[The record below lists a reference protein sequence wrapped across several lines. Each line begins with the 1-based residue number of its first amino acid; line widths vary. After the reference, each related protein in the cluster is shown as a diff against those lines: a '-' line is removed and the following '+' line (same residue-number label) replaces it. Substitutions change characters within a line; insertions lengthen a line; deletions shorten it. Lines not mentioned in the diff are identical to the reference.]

1 MIESSAKV
9 SQDNNKWQFWI
20 DRGGTFT
27 DIVAQNPDGE
37 ILIHKLLSENPDRYS
52 DAPIQGIRDIL
63 GIPQTAPIPIEQI
76 ATIKMGTTVATNA
89 LLERKGDRTVLLVTK
104 GFRDAL
110 RIGYQHRPNIFAR
123 HIVLPEMLYE
133 QVIEIEERYSAHGEV
148 LIPLNEDLAIRE
160 LQKAYDLG
168 IRACAIA
175 LMHSY
180 RYPQHEQ
187 KLAELAQQIGFTQ
200 ISISHKISSLIKF
213 VSRGDTTVVDAY
225 LSPILKRYVD
235 RVSSQLNQTLTSRA
249 SLSGDGDKT
258 AKSQTLTPSH
268 SPAGEGGQTAKLM
281 FMQSNGGLTEA
292 TSFQGKNS
300 ILSGPAGG
308 IVGAVQTCLQAGFA
322 KIISFDMGGT
332 STDVAHYAGSYER
345 SLSTEVAGIR
355 LSTPMMSIH
364 TVAAGGGSLL
374 FFDGARYRVG
384 PESAGAFPGP
394 ACYRNG
400 GNLAVTDCNVMLGKL
415 QPEFFP
421 KVFGKNGDLPL
432 DRTVVIEKFTEL
444 AQNISQA
451 TGQAVTPEVVAQGFL
466 EIAVEKMAM
475 AIKKISVQRGYDV
488 TEYVL
493 CCFGGAGGQHAC
505 AIADVLCM
513 TQVFIHPYAGVLS
526 AYGIGLA
533 DIRTIRDRTVESEL
547 NLELLAELATIA
559 QELSEEAI
567 KELLH
572 GDQPNGDLQIETSL
586 RLRYAGTDSSLT
598 VAIGDFSHDVLESLR
613 TSFETLHKERY
624 GFIFADKVLMVEA
637 IAVEVIISRKKEKG
651 KRKKANSQQLTP
663 NSQKVQVYM
672 AGAWQETPIL
682 RREDLRVGDRV
693 QGAALIIDATG
704 TNAIEPNWEAELNED
719 DCLILR
725 RLSLATQEDALQVP
739 LYKGDLGGSLSKAED
754 RSPPAPLVKGG
765 EDNAVPLYK
774 GDLGG
779 SLLKVEDRSH
789 PAPLIKGGEDAL
801 QVPLYK
807 GDLGESLLKAE
818 DRSPPAP
825 LVKGGEDALQVPL
838 YKGDLGGSLPDPIKL
853 EIFNNLFQSIAEQM
867 GFTLQNTSASVNIRE
882 RLDFSCAIFDRDGEL
897 VANAP
902 HIPVHLGS
910 MGESVKALIGDRQ
923 GNIHFGDVF
932 ATNNPYNGGT
942 HLPDIT
948 VITPVFIE
956 SEQPIFYVASR
967 GHHADIGGITPGSM
981 PSHSTSIE
989 EEGILFN
996 NFQLVKS
1003 GKFCEAET
1011 LALLTSSQYPA
1022 RNPVQNI
1029 ADLQAQIAAN
1039 ECGAKELQRMVA
1051 SYGALTV
1058 QNYMRHVRDNA
1069 ELAIRKAI
1077 ASLVKEKGKG
1087 KKEKVERKFIYPI
1100 DNGSQIIVSVSLDAI
1115 NCTAK
1120 IDFTGTSAQLGN
1132 NFNAPLAVCKAVVLY
1147 VFRTLVDDEIPLNA
1161 GCLVPLEIIVPEGSM
1176 LNPVYPAAV
1185 VAGNV
1190 ETSQAIANVLYGAL
1204 GVMAASQGTMNNFT
1218 FGSDRYQYYETICG
1232 GSGAGMDFDGTDAIQ
1247 THMTNSRLTDPE
1259 ILEWRFPVLL
1269 EEFAIRENSGGKGKH
1284 QGGNGVIRRIKFL
1297 EPMTAAILSSSR
1309 VITPLGLNGGESGAT
1324 GRNYVI
1330 RNDGAIADLPSTATV
1345 QMEMGDT
1352 FMIETP
1358 SGGGYG

>member
-1 MIESSAKV
+1 MSANSVETSVEKI
-9 SQDNNKWQFWI
+9 NNQWQFWI

-37 ILIHKLLSENPDRYS
+37 IIVHKLLSENPDRYN

-63 GIPQTAPIPIEQI
+63 GLSQDQAIPIEQI
-76 ATIKMGTTVATNA
+76 AAIKMGTTVATNA
-89 LLERKGDRTVLLVTK
+89 LLERKGDRTVLAITK

-110 RIGYQHRPNIFAR
+110 RIGHQNRPNIFAR
-123 HIVLPEMLYE
+123 QIVLPEMLYE
-133 QVIEIEERYSAHGEV
+133 QVIEIEERHSAQGEV
-148 LIPLNEDLAIRE
+148 LIALNEDLAVIE
-160 LQKAYDLG
+160 LQKAYGLG
-168 IRACAIA
+168 IRSCAIA

-180 RYPQHEQ
+180 RYPDHEQ
-187 KLAELAQQIGFTQ
+187 RLAAIATQIGFTQ
-200 ISISHKISSLIKF
+200 ISVSHQISSLIKF
-213 VSRGDTTVVDAY
+213 ISRGDTTVVDAY

-235 RVSSQLNQTLTSRA
+235 RITAELNKPPSP
-249 SLSGDGDKT
+249 SLKVEEGDKT
-258 AKSQTLTPSH
+258 LS
-268 SPAGEGGQTAKLM
+268 LM

-292 TSFQGKNS
+292 KSFQGKNS

-308 IVGAVQTCLQAGFA
+308 IVGAVQTSLQAGFQ

-345 SLSTEVAGIR
+345 SLSTEVAGVR
-355 LSTPMMSIH
+355 LSTPMMAIH

-415 QPEFFP
+415 QTEFFP
-421 KVFGKNGDLPL
+421 KVFGKDGNLPL
-432 DRTVVIEKFTEL
+432 DRQIVIKKFAEL
-444 AQNISQA
+444 AQTISQA
-451 TGQAVTPEVVAQGFL
+451 TGQVTLPEAVAQGFL
-466 EIAVEKMAM
+466 EIAVEKMAS

-488 TEYVL
+488 SEYVL

-505 AIADVLCM
+505 AIADVLGM

-533 DIRTIRDRTVESEL
+533 DIRTIRDRSVESEL
-547 NLELLAELATIA
+547 SLELLAELEILA
-559 QELSEEAI
+559 QTLSEDGKTEI
-567 KELLH
+567 LQ
-572 GDQPNGDLQIETSL
+572 GNIGGDLLTETSL

-598 VAIGDFSHDVLESLR
+598 VIMSDPFRFHSPETLEFLKN
-613 TSFETLHKERY
+613 SFETLHKERY

-637 IAVEVIISRKKEKG
+637 IAVETIVSRKKEKG
-651 KRKKANSQQLTP
+651 KRKNKNLGTGEAIAYS
-663 NSQKVQVYM
+663 QVYM
-672 AGAWQETPIL
+672 DGEWRSAPVF

-693 QGAALIIDATG
+693 VGAALIIDPTG
-704 TNAIEPNWEAELNED
+704 TNAIEPDWEAELTED

-725 RLSLATQEDALQVP
+725 
-739 LYKGDLGGSLSKAED
+739 

-765 EDNAVPLYK
+765 EEALEVPLYK

-779 SLLKVEDRSH
+779 S
-789 PAPLIKGGEDAL
+789 
-801 QVPLYK
+801 
-807 GDLGESLLKAE
+807 
-818 DRSPPAP
+818 
-825 LVKGGEDALQVPL
+825 
-838 YKGDLGGSLPDPIKL
+838 PDPIKL

-910 MGESVKALIGDRQ
+910 MGESVKALIGALISDR
-923 GNIHFGDVF
+923 GYEFKLGDVF

-948 VITPVFIE
+948 VITPVFID
-956 SEQPIFYVASR
+956 SLAKSTARPTFYVASR

-981 PSHSTSIE
+981 PSNSTSIE
-989 EEGILFN
+989 EEGILFD

-1003 GKFCEAET
+1003 GEFCEVET
-1011 LALLTSSQYPA
+1011 LSLLTSSEYPA
-1022 RNPVQNI
+1022 RNPAQNI

-1039 ECGAKELQRMVA
+1039 ACGEKELQRMV
-1051 SYGALTV
+1051 SHYGAATV
-1058 QNYMRHVRDNA
+1058 QAYMGFVRDNA
-1069 ELAIRKAI
+1069 ELSIRKAI
-1077 ASLVKEKGKG
+1077 AKLVKEKGKG
-1087 KKEKVERKFIYPI
+1087 KKEKDERSFVYPV
-1100 DNGSQIIVSVSLDAI
+1100 DNGSQIVVSVSLDAV
-1115 NCTAK
+1115 NRSAK

-1147 VFRTLVDDEIPLNA
+1147 VFRTLVDDEIPLNG

-1190 ETSQAIANVLYGAL
+1190 ETSQAIANALYGAL

-1232 GSGAGMDFDGTDAIQ
+1232 GSGAGNGFDGTSAIQ

-1269 EEFAIRENSGGKGKH
+1269 QEFAIRANSGGQGKYKG
-1284 QGGNGVIRRIKFL
+1284 GDGVTRRIKFR

-1309 VITPLGLNGGESGAT
+1309 IIPPFGLNGADSGAT
-1324 GRNYVI
+1324 GHNYVI
-1330 RNDGAIADLPSTATV
+1330 RKDGAIAELASTATV
-1345 QMEMGDT
+1345 QMDVGDS
-1352 FMIETP
+1352 FVIETP
-1358 SGGGYG
+1358 GGGGF

>member
-63 GIPQTAPIPIEQI
+63 GIPQTEPIPIEQI
-76 ATIKMGTTVATNA
+76 AAIKMGTTVATNA
-89 LLERKGDRTVLLVTK
+89 LLERKGDRTVLLITK
-104 GFRDAL
+104 GFKDAL

-133 QVIEIEERYSAHGEV
+133 QVIAIEERYSAHGEV
-148 LIPLNEDLAIRE
+148 LISLNEDLAIRE

-187 KLAELAQQIGFTQ
+187 KLAELAQLIGFTQ
-200 ISISHKISSLIKF
+200 ISTSHKISSLIKF

-235 RVSSQLNQTLTSRA
+235 RVSSQLNQVLTPSA
-249 SLSGDGDKT
+249 SLAGDGDKT
-258 AKSQTLTPSH
+258 AKSQTLTPSA
-268 SPAGEGGQTAKLM
+268 SPAGEGGQSAKLM

-292 TSFQGKNS
+292 ASFQGKNS

-444 AQNISQA
+444 AQTISQA

-505 AIADVLCM
+505 AIADVLGM

-547 NLELLAELATIA
+547 NLELLAELETIA
-559 QELSEEAI
+559 KKLSEDGKSEI
-567 KELLH
+567 LK
-572 GDQPNGDLQIETSL
+572 GNVDGDLHIETSL

-598 VAIGDFSHDVLESLR
+598 VAITEPLRSYSQATVDYLR
-613 TSFETLHKERY
+613 TSFETLHKDRY

-637 IAVEVIISRKKEKG
+637 IAVEVIISRKKGKG
-651 KRKKANSQQLTP
+651 KRKKANSQQPTANSQQLTA
-663 NSQKVQVYM
+663 NSQKVLVYM
-672 AGAWQETPIL
+672 AGAWRETPIL
-682 RREDLRVGDRV
+682 RREDLRVGDRD

-719 DCLILR
+719 NCLILR
-725 RLSLATQEDALQVP
+725 
-739 LYKGDLGGSLSKAED
+739 
-754 RSPPAPLVKGG
+754 RSPPAPLAKGG
-765 EDNAVPLYK
+765 ED
-774 GDLGG
+774 
-779 SLLKVEDRSH
+779 S
-789 PAPLIKGGEDAL
+789 L
-801 QVPLYK
+801 QVPLC
-807 GDLGESLLKAE
+807 
-818 DRSPPAP
+818 
-825 LVKGGEDALQVPL
+825 
-838 YKGDLGGSLPDPIKL
+838 KGDLGGSLPDPIKL

-923 GNIHFGDVF
+923 DDIHFGDVF

-948 VITPVFIE
+948 VITPVFID

-1003 GKFCEAET
+1003 GNFCEAET

-1022 RNPVQNI
+1022 RNSAQNI

-1077 ASLVKEKGKG
+1077 ANLVKETGKG
-1087 KKEKVERKFIYPI
+1087 KQEKDERKFIYPI
-1100 DNGSQIIVSVSLDAI
+1100 DNGSQIVVSVSLDA
-1115 NCTAK
+1115 NERTAK

-1190 ETSQAIANVLYGAL
+1190 ETSQAIANALYGAL

-1232 GSGAGMDFDGTDAIQ
+1232 GSGAGIDFDGTDAIQ

-1269 EEFAIRENSGGKGKH
+1269 EEFSIRENTGGKGKH

-1297 EPMTAAILSSSR
+1297 DQMTAAILSSSR
-1309 VITPLGLNGGESGAT
+1309 VIPPFGLNGGASGAT

-1330 RNDGAIADLPSTATV
+1330 RNDGEITDLPSTATV

-1352 FMIETP
+1352 FVIETP
-1358 SGGGYG
+1358 SGGGYGKIQNRA

>member
-1 MIESSAKV
+1 MSANSVKA
-9 SQDNNKWQFWI
+9 SNNNHKWQFWI

-27 DIVAQNPDGE
+27 DIVAQRPDGQMVV
-37 ILIHKLLSENPDRYS
+37 HKLLSENPDRYT

-63 GIPQTAPIPIEQI
+63 GISQSALIPVAEIE
-76 ATIKMGTTVATNA
+76 AIKMGTTVATNA
-89 LLERKGDRTVLLVTK
+89 LLERKGDRTVLLITK

-133 QVIEIEERYSAHGEV
+133 QVVEVEERYSARGEI
-148 LIPLNEDLAIRE
+148 LIPLNEQLALRE
-160 LQKAYDLG
+160 LQKVYDSG
-168 IRACAIA
+168 IRSCAIA

-180 RYPQHEQ
+180 RYPQHERHLA
-187 KLAELAQQIGFTQ
+187 KLARQIGFTQ
-200 ISISHKISSLIKF
+200 VSVSHEISSLIKF
-213 VSRGDTTVVDAY
+213 ISRSDTTVVDAY
-225 LSPILKRYVD
+225 LSPILRRYVD
-235 RVSSQLNQTLTSRA
+235 RINSEIGVPEQDSI
-249 SLSGDGDKT
+249 SL
-258 AKSQTLTPSH
+258 
-268 SPAGEGGQTAKLM
+268 KLM

-292 TSFQGKNS
+292 HSFQGKNS

-308 IVGAVQTCLQAGFA
+308 IVGAVQTSLQAGFN

-345 SLSTEVAGIR
+345 SLATEVAGVR

-384 PESAGAFPGP
+384 PQSAGAFPGP
-394 ACYRNG
+394 SSYRNG
-400 GNLAVTDCNVMLGKL
+400 GELAVTDCNVMLGKL
-415 QPEFFP
+415 QPDFFP
-421 KVFGKNGDLPL
+421 KVFGKDGDLPL
-432 DRTVVIEKFTEL
+432 NVEIVQRKFTEL
-444 AQNISQA
+444 ASEISQV
-451 TGQAVTPEVVAQGFL
+451 TGQPVLPEVVAQGFL

-488 TEYVL
+488 SEYVL

-505 AIADVLCM
+505 AIADVLGM

-533 DIRTIRDRTVESEL
+533 DIRTIRDRSVESEL
-547 NLELLAELATIA
+547 NLEILAELEIIA
-559 QELSEEAI
+559 KELSEDA
-567 KELLH
+567 KVELLH
-572 GDQPNGDLQIETSL
+572 RDHSDWDVQIETVV

-598 VAIGDFSHDVLESLR
+598 VSFADPLCFNSQSALENLR
-613 TSFETLHKERY
+613 TSFESLHKERY
-624 GFIFADKVLMVEA
+624 GFIFADKRLIVEA
-637 IAVEVIISRKKEKG
+637 IAVEVIIKMPVPEEPLRQ
-651 KRKKANSQQLTP
+651 RQNDRLPTAIALA
-663 NSQKVQVYM
+663 QVYM
-672 AGAWQETPIL
+672 DGKWQETPIF
-682 RREDLRVGDRV
+682 RREDLQVGDRIA
-693 QGAALIIDATG
+693 GAALIIDATG
-704 TNAIEPNWEAELNED
+704 TNAIEPNWEAELTGNGS
-719 DCLILR
+719 LILR
-725 RLSLATQEDALQVP
+725 RSPLAP
-739 LYKGDLGGSLSKAED
+739 F
-754 RSPPAPLVKGG
+754 
-765 EDNAVPLYK
+765 
-774 GDLGG
+774 
-779 SLLKVEDRSH
+779 
-789 PAPLIKGGEDAL
+789 IKGGEDH
-801 QVPLYK
+801 QV
-807 GDLGESLLKAE
+807 LLSQVE
-818 DRSPPAP
+818 
-825 LVKGGEDALQVPL
+825 ENQVPL

-910 MGESVKALIGDRQ
+910 MGESVKALIRDRGDR
-923 GNIHFGDVF
+923 IYLDDVF

-948 VITPVFIE
+948 VITPVFIKE
-956 SEQPIFYVASR
+956 EEKPTFYVASR

-981 PSHSTSIE
+981 PSNSTSIE

-996 NFQLVKS
+996 NFQLVES
-1003 GKFCEAET
+1003 GHFHEVET
-1011 LALLTSSQYPA
+1011 LALLASNQYPA
-1022 RNPVQNI
+1022 RNPAQNI

-1039 ECGAKELQRMVA
+1039 ACGAKELQRIVDN
-1051 SYGALTV
+1051 YGAVTV
-1058 QNYMRHVRDNA
+1058 RNYMAYVRDNA

-1077 ASLVKEKGKG
+1077 VQLADTWEN
-1087 KKEKVERKFIYPI
+1087 ETERKFIYTM
-1100 DNGSQIIVSVSLDAI
+1100 DDGSQICVSVTLNTI
-1115 NCTAK
+1115 TRTAK
-1120 IDFTGTSAQLGN
+1120 VDFTGTSAQLTN
-1132 NFNAPLAVCKAVVLY
+1132 NFNAPLSVCKAVVLY

-1161 GCLVPLEIIVPEGSM
+1161 GCLVPLEIIVPEGSL
-1176 LNPVYPAAV
+1176 LNPTYPAAV

-1190 ETSQAIANVLYGAL
+1190 ETSQAIANALYGAL

-1218 FGSDRYQYYETICG
+1218 FGSDRHQYYETICG
-1232 GSGAGMDFDGTDAIQ
+1232 GSGAGIDFDGTSAIQ

-1269 EEFAIRENSGGKGKH
+1269 EEFSIRENSGGNGKH
-1284 QGGNGVIRRIKFL
+1284 RGGNGVTRRIKFL

-1309 VITPLGLNGGESGAT
+1309 VIPPFGLNGGESGAT

-1330 RNDGAIADLPSTATV
+1330 KNDGAIADLPSTATV
-1345 QMEMGDT
+1345 EMEMRDT
-1352 FMIETP
+1352 FVIETP

>member
-1 MIESSAKV
+1 MSDSLVEV
-9 SQDNNKWQFWI
+9 SQDKNKWQFWI

-27 DIVAQNPDGE
+27 DIVAQSPDGQ
-37 ILIHKLLSENPDRYS
+37 IVLHKLLSENPDRYI

-63 GIPQTAPIPIEQI
+63 GIAQSEPIPVAEI
-76 ATIKMGTTVATNA
+76 AAIKMGTTVATNA
-89 LLERKGDRTVLLVTK
+89 LLERKGDRTVLLITK

-110 RIGYQHRPNIFAR
+110 RIGYQNRPNIFAR

-133 QVIEIEERYSAHGEV
+133 QVIQVKERYSAHGEV
-148 LIPLNEDLAIRE
+148 LITLDEELALRE
-160 LQKAYDLG
+160 LQKIYDLG

-180 RYPQHEQ
+180 RYPDHENR
-187 KLAELAQQIGFTQ
+187 LAELAKQVGFTQ
-200 ISISHKISSLIKF
+200 VSVSHEISSLIKF
-213 VSRGDTTVVDAY
+213 ISRGDTTVVDAY

-235 RVSSQLNQTLTSRA
+235 RVSAELGNLDRNST
-249 SLSGDGDKT
+249 
-258 AKSQTLTPSH
+258 
-268 SPAGEGGQTAKLM
+268 KLM
-281 FMQSNGGLTEA
+281 FMQSNGGLIEA
-292 TSFQGKNS
+292 KSFQGKNS

-308 IVGAVQTCLQAGFA
+308 IVGAVQTSLKAGFDR
-322 KIISFDMGGT
+322 IISFDMGGT

-345 SLSTEVAGIR
+345 SLSTEVAGVR
-355 LSTPMMSIH
+355 LSTPMMAIH

-400 GNLAVTDCNVMLGKL
+400 GALAVTDCNVMLGKL
-415 QPEFFP
+415 QPDFFP
-421 KVFGKNGDLPL
+421 KVFGKDGNLPL
-432 DRTVVIEKFTEL
+432 EREIVVQKFTEL
-444 AQNISQA
+444 AQSIGQV
-451 TGQAVTPEVVAQGFL
+451 TGQQVLPEVVAQGFL

-505 AIADVLCM
+505 AIADVLGM

-533 DIRTIRDRTVESEL
+533 DVRTIRDRSVESEL
-547 NLELLAELATIA
+547 RLEMLADLELIA
-559 QELSEEAI
+559 LELSEDAKNEI
-567 KELLH
+567 LH
-572 GDQPNGDLQIETSL
+572 GNSEDDLQIETAL

-598 VAIGDFSHDVLESLR
+598 IAIADSLSFHSQEILEFLQ
-613 TSFETLHKERY
+613 TSFAALHKERY
-624 GFIFADKVLMVEA
+624 GFVFADKALIVEA
-637 IAVEVIISRKKEKG
+637 IAVEAILSRKKEKG
-651 KRKKANSQQLTP
+651 KRKKVAVGTGEEIASG
-663 NSQKVQVYM
+663 QVYM
-672 AGAWQETPIL
+672 GGQWLEVPIY
-682 RREDLRVGDRV
+682 RRENLRVGDRIM
-693 QGAALIIDATG
+693 GAALIIDATG
-704 TNAIEPNWEAELNED
+704 TNAIEPNWAAELTDD

-725 RLSLATQEDALQVP
+725 RTPPAPLEGGGEEEVQVP
-739 LYKGDLGGSLSKAED
+739 LYKGDLGGS
-754 RSPPAPLVKGG
+754 
-765 EDNAVPLYK
+765 
-774 GDLGG
+774 
-779 SLLKVEDRSH
+779 
-789 PAPLIKGGEDAL
+789 
-801 QVPLYK
+801 
-807 GDLGESLLKAE
+807 
-818 DRSPPAP
+818 
-825 LVKGGEDALQVPL
+825 
-838 YKGDLGGSLPDPIKL
+838 PDPIKL

-882 RLDFSCAIFDRDGEL
+882 RLDFSCAIFDRAGEL

-910 MGESVKALIGDRQ
+910 MGESVKALIRDR
-923 GNIHFGDVF
+923 GERIFLGDVF

-948 VITPVFIE
+948 AITPVFIE
-956 SEQPIFYVASR
+956 NSKKPTFFVASR

-981 PSHSTSIE
+981 PSNSTSIE
-989 EEGILFN
+989 EEGILFD

-1003 GKFCEAET
+1003 GRFCEAET
-1011 LALLTSSQYPA
+1011 LALLDSNQYPA
-1022 RNPVQNI
+1022 RNPAQNI

-1039 ECGAKELQRMVA
+1039 SCGAKELQSMVA
-1051 SYGALTV
+1051 HYGAVTA
-1058 QNYMRHVRDNA
+1058 QAYMGHVRDNA

-1077 ASLVKEKGKG
+1077 ANLGKKKGKG
-1087 KKEKVERKFIYPI
+1087 QKEKYEQKFVYPI
-1100 DNGSQIIVSVSLDAI
+1100 DNGSQIVVSVSL
-1115 NCTAK
+1115 NVEERTAK
-1120 IDFTGTSAQLGN
+1120 IDFTGTSAQLLN

-1176 LNPVYPAAV
+1176 LNPIYPAAV

-1232 GSGAGMDFDGTDAIQ
+1232 GSGAGIDFDGTDAIQ

-1269 EEFAIRENSGGKGKH
+1269 EEFAIRSNSGGKGKYK
-1284 QGGNGVIRRIKFL
+1284 GGNGVTRRIKFL

-1309 VITPLGLNGGESGAT
+1309 VIPPFGLNGGDSGAT

-1330 RNDGAIADLPSTATV
+1330 RNNGEITNLPSTATV
-1345 QMEMGDT
+1345 QMEVGDT
-1352 FMIETP
+1352 FVIETP
-1358 SGGGYG
+1358 GGGGYG

>member
-1 MIESSAKV
+1 MSDSSVKV
-9 SQDNNKWQFWI
+9 SQDKNKWQFWI

-27 DIVAQNPDGE
+27 DIVAQNPDGQ
-37 ILIHKLLSENPDRYS
+37 IVLHKLLSENPDRYV

-63 GIPQTAPIPIEQI
+63 GLAQSEPIPVAEI

-89 LLERKGDRTVLLVTK
+89 LLERKGDRTVLLITK

-110 RIGYQHRPNIFAR
+110 RISYQNRPNIFAR
-123 HIVLPEMLYE
+123 HIILPEMLYE
-133 QVIEIEERYSAHGEV
+133 QVIEVEERYSAHGEV
-148 LIPLNEDLAIRE
+148 LIPLDEELALRE
-160 LQKAYDLG
+160 LQEIYDLG

-180 RYPQHEQ
+180 RYPDHERR
-187 KLAELAQQIGFTQ
+187 LAELAKQVGFTQ
-200 ISISHKISSLIKF
+200 VSVSHEISSLIKF
-213 VSRGDTTVVDAY
+213 ISRGDTTVVDAY
-225 LSPILKRYVD
+225 LSPILRRYVD
-235 RVSSQLNQTLTSRA
+235 RVSSELGNIDRNST
-249 SLSGDGDKT
+249 
-258 AKSQTLTPSH
+258 
-268 SPAGEGGQTAKLM
+268 KLM
-281 FMQSNGGLTEA
+281 FMQSNGGLIEA
-292 TSFQGKNS
+292 NSFQGKNS

-308 IVGAVQTCLQAGFA
+308 IVGAVQTSLKAGFD

-345 SLSTEVAGIR
+345 SPSTEVAGVR
-355 LSTPMMSIH
+355 LSTPMMAIH

-400 GNLAVTDCNVMLGKL
+400 GALAVTDCNVMLGKL
-415 QPEFFP
+415 QPDFFP
-421 KVFGKNGDLPL
+421 KVFGKDGDLPL
-432 DRTVVIEKFTEL
+432 ERETVIQKFTEL
-444 AQNISQA
+444 AQSISQ
-451 TGQAVTPEVVAQGFL
+451 VTDQQVLPEVVAQGFL

-505 AIADVLCM
+505 AIADVLGM

-533 DIRTIRDRTVESEL
+533 DVRTIRDRSVESEL
-547 NLELLAELATIA
+547 SLDLLAELEMLAL
-559 QELSEEAI
+559 ELSDDAKNEI
-567 KELLH
+567 LH
-572 GDQPNGDLQIETSL
+572 GASDEDLQIETAL

-598 VAIGDFSHDVLESLR
+598 IAIADPLSFYSQEILNFLH
-613 TSFETLHKERY
+613 TSFAALHKERY
-624 GFIFADKVLMVEA
+624 GFVFSDKALIVEA
-637 IAVEVIISRKKEKG
+637 IAVEAILSRKKEKG
-651 KRKKANSQQLTP
+651 KRKKEWIRTESGQAIASAR
-663 NSQKVQVYM
+663 VYM
-672 AGAWQETPIL
+672 GGQWLDVPIYQ
-682 RREDLRVGDRV
+682 REDLRVGDRIT
-693 QGAALIIDATG
+693 GAALIIDATG
-704 TNAIEPNWEAELNED
+704 TNAIEPNWEAELTDD
-719 DCLILR
+719 DCLILKR
-725 RLSLATQEDALQVP
+725 SP
-739 LYKGDLGGSLSKAED
+739 D

-765 EDNAVPLYK
+765 EEEV
-774 GDLGG
+774 
-779 SLLKVEDRSH
+779 
-789 PAPLIKGGEDAL
+789 
-801 QVPLYK
+801 
-807 GDLGESLLKAE
+807 
-818 DRSPPAP
+818 
-825 LVKGGEDALQVPL
+825 QVPL

-882 RLDFSCAIFDRDGEL
+882 RLDFSCAIFDREGEL

-910 MGESVKALIGDRQ
+910 MGESVKALIRDRGDR
-923 GNIHFGDVF
+923 IFLGDVF

-948 VITPVFIE
+948 VITPVFIGD
-956 SEQPIFYVASR
+956 SEKPTFYVASR

-981 PSHSTSIE
+981 PSNSTSIE
-989 EEGILFN
+989 EEGILFD
-996 NFQLVKS
+996 NFQLVES
-1003 GKFCEAET
+1003 GRFCEVET

-1022 RNPVQNI
+1022 RNPAQNI

-1039 ECGAKELQRMVA
+1039 ACGAKELQRMVA
-1051 SYGALTV
+1051 HYGVATAQSYMG
-1058 QNYMRHVRDNA
+1058 HVRDNA

-1077 ASLVKEKGKG
+1077 ASLGKEKGKG
-1087 KKEKVERKFIYPI
+1087 KKEKYEQKFVYPI
-1100 DNGSQIIVSVSLDAI
+1100 DNGSQIVVSVSLNTEDR
-1115 NCTAK
+1115 TAK
-1120 IDFTGTSAQLGN
+1120 IDFTGTSAQLAN

-1176 LNPVYPAAV
+1176 LNPIYPAAV

-1190 ETSQAIANVLYGAL
+1190 ETSQAIANALYGAL

-1232 GSGAGMDFDGTDAIQ
+1232 GSGAGIDFDGTDAIQ

-1269 EEFAIRENSGGKGKH
+1269 EEFAIRAHSGGKGKYK
-1284 QGGNGVIRRIKFL
+1284 GGNGVTRRIKFL

-1309 VITPLGLNGGESGAT
+1309 VIPPFGLNGGESAVT

-1330 RNDGAIADLPSTATV
+1330 RNDEGITDLPSTATV
-1345 QMEMGDT
+1345 QMGAGDT
-1352 FMIETP
+1352 FVIETP
-1358 SGGGYG
+1358 GGGGFG